1 MDLKLS
7 QIILYSYHKENVAQF
22 FSGLFDMDILPVGE
36 GIKLIHS
43 DFHFVVIAAD
53 QTLPVKK
60 LSAGLVL
67 DFKVDTKDELIAL
80 HQKVQFLS
88 YRYHFD
94 FAPMD
99 EGKLHQHGKIS
110 TFFLNDP
117 DGRKWKF
124 SCKE

>member
-7 QIILYSYHKENVAQF
+7 QIILYSHHKENVAQF
-22 FSGLFDMDILPVGE
+22 FSGLFDMDIMPVGE
-36 GIKLIHS
+36 GIKLLHP

-53 QTLPVKK
+53 QSLSVKK
-60 LSAGLVL
+60 LSASLVL

-80 HQKVQFLS
+80 HQKIQFLS

-94 FAPMD
+94 FAPD
-99 EGKLHQHGKIS
+99 GEGKLQQHGKIS
-110 TFFLNDP
+110 TFFLSDP

-124 SCKE
+124 SSRE